1 VQGRLGRIWFR
12 KIWRW
17 LDRELK
23 AFNDWLS
30 QVSEVVVA
38 ACVHRADTVRHIA
51 VHDSLVGKG
60 G

>member
-1 VQGRLGRIWFR
+1 MQGGLGRIWFR
-12 KIWRW
+12 KICRW

-30 QVSEVVVA
+30 QISEVVVA
-38 ACVHRADTVRHIA
+38 ACVYRADIVRRIA
-51 VHDSLVGKG
+51 VHHGPMGKG